1 MIAVVDFGSQYTHLI
16 ARRIRQIGVRAEIFP
31 PQTNL
36 SQVKNLKGVILSGGP
51 QSVYDK
57 NSLTTPVSNLKINI
71 PILGICY
78 GHQFLAK
85 ALGGEVQPGAKREY
99 GRETIKIVHHSSL

>member
-16 ARRIRQIGVRAEIFP
+16 ARRIRQIGARAEIFP
-31 PQTNL
+31 PSANL
-36 SQVKNLKGVILSGGP
+36 SQIENLKGIILSGGP

-57 NSLTTPVSNLKINI
+57 DSLTTPIANLKLDV
-71 PILGICY
+71 PTLGICY

-85 ALGGEVQPGAKREY
+85 AFGGEVQPGTKREY
-99 GRETIKIVHHSSL
+99 G

>member
-16 ARRIRQIGVRAEIFP
+16 ARRIRQLGVRSEIFRP
-31 PQTNL
+31 RDLLPRIKDL
-36 SQVKNLKGVILSGGP
+36 AGVILSGGP

-57 NSLTTPVSNLKINI
+57 NSLTTSKFNLKVNV

-85 ALGGEVQPGAKREY
+85 VLGVKVEPGNTHENGTY
-99 GRETIKIVHHSSL
+99 SIVIV